1 MKNKTQQEKLLKFGI
16 SSLALGIFPLI
27 WFLSQAILFRE
38 LTEQLT
44 RNIVVLIAIPF
55 GSLFIFLLF
64 YGMNKD
70 GKWLTSAAVGKKLV
84 PGGKLA
90 PHEVFM
96 TVIEHGALNLVA
108 SVPEAKLA
116 NLKEGIDTHITPVS
130 NPTLNLRGKV
140 QRVSRVP
147 GAYRLTASVDSD
159 NHNLLP
165 GMAAKL
171 KINVANY
178 DKAITVP
185 NNLINGDTVKVLLNG
200 EKIDKKIKKG
210 PSDGKVTV
218 ILEGISE
225 GEKIVAQ

>member
-1 MKNKTQQEKLLKFGI
+1 M
-16 SSLALGIFPLI
+16 
-27 WFLSQAILFRE
+27 
-38 LTEQLT
+38 
-44 RNIVVLIAIPF
+44 
-55 GSLFIFLLF
+55 
-64 YGMNKD
+64 
-70 GKWLTSAAVGKKLV
+70 
-84 PGGKLA
+84 
-90 PHEVFM
+90 
-96 TVIEHGALNLVA
+96 
-108 SVPEAKLA
+108 
-116 NLKEGIDTHITPVS
+116 IDTHITPVS
-130 NPTLNLRGKV
+130 NPTLNLRGKI

-147 GAYRLTASVDSD
+147 GAYCLTASVDSE